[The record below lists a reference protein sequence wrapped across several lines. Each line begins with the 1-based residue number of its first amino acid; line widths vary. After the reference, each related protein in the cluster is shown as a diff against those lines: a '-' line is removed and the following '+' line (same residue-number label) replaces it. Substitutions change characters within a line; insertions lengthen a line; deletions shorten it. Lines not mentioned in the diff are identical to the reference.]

1 MSFSGQFMVV
11 ERSIRV
17 AKKKK
22 KKKKEKKERREIL
35 NMAGTKLHSF
45 VFYIIHSNEKLKLRR
60 NVLVVQYLYNK
71 TYW

>member
-22 KKKKEKKERREIL
+22 KKKKEKKERIEIL
-35 NMAGTKLHSF
+35 NMAGKK
-45 VFYIIHSNEKLKLRR
+45 IH
-60 NVLVVQYLYNK
+60 
-71 TYW
+71 

>member
-22 KKKKEKKERREIL
+22 KKRRKKKE
-35 NMAGTKLHSF
+35 
-45 VFYIIHSNEKLKLRR
+45 
-60 NVLVVQYLYNK
+60 
-71 TYW
+71 

>member
-22 KKKKEKKERREIL
+22 KKKKEKKERIENLNIAGQNFIHLSFIL
-35 NMAGTKLHSF
+35 FIQTKS
-45 VFYIIHSNEKLKLRR
+45 
-60 NVLVVQYLYNK
+60 
-71 TYW
+71 

>member
-22 KKKKEKKERREIL
+22 KKKRKKNKE
-35 NMAGTKLHSF
+35 
-45 VFYIIHSNEKLKLRR
+45 
-60 NVLVVQYLYNK
+60 
-71 TYW
+71 

>member
-22 KKKKEKKERREIL
+22 KKKEGKKRKKINL
-35 NMAGTKLHSF
+35 KFGVQIMSF
-45 VFYIIHSNEKLKLRR
+45 S
-60 NVLVVQYLYNK
+60 VQLLFF
-71 TYW
+71 

>member
-22 KKKKEKKERREIL
+22 KKKRRKKKKE
-35 NMAGTKLHSF
+35 
-45 VFYIIHSNEKLKLRR
+45 EKS
-60 NVLVVQYLYNK
+60 
-71 TYW
+71 